1 MVSYRGTAPA
11 MTDIAAGVVDVM
23 FTGPPSAMA
32 LAAGGK
38 VKMLALAAPERSSLM
53 PQVPTV
59 AEAGVPG
66 YELSGWFGLLAPAKT
81 PQSVIDRLS
90 GEVKKAVADPKLK
103 DRLTDQGLV
112 VFGSSSEEML
122 ALMRADTRK
131 WSDVITAT
139 GVKIPQ

>member
-1 MVSYRGTAPA
+1 
-11 MTDIAAGVVDVM
+11 
-23 FTGPPSAMA
+23 
-32 LAAGGK
+32 
-38 VKMLALAAPERSSLM
+38 MLALAAPERSSLM
-53 PQVPTV
+53 PLVPTV

-81 PQSVIDRLS
+81 PQNAIDRLS

-112 VFGSSSEEML
+112 VYGSSPEEML

-131 WSDVITAT
+131 WSEVITAT